1 MTYMLDINFIRQNLK
16 DVKANTKRRGAK
28 VSVDEIVT
36 LDDKR
41 KQVQTELDNFR
52 AIQNKESKTKPSPEK
67 IKELKKL
74 SEKIS
79 GLEKNLAQI
88 EKDLFERMSWLPN
101 MLDPIVPDGES
112 DEDNQP
118 IKYWGEPPKF
128 NFQPKDH
135 QELGEALDILDI
147 ERATKV
153 AQSRFYFLKNE
164 GARLRLALI
173 NFAFDYL
180 GKNEF
185 TLMTV
190 PHAAKTKTLFG
201 TGYLPFFS
209 DDIYKVGKD
218 KDEDLALIG
227 TSEQPLVAYHMDEI
241 LEEKDL
247 PKLYSAYSECFRTEA
262 GSYGKDTR
270 GIFRVHEFMKVEQIV
285 FATPETSQEWHE
297 KCLQHEEALLKA
309 LKIPYRVV
317 LICVGDFGA
326 PGYKKYDIEAWFPGQ
341 NKYREVTSN
350 TNLTDF
356 QTRRLNTRYRKADGS
371 LAYPYT
377 ISATGLTD
385 RHLVAIIENYQQKDG
400 SIKIPEALVPY
411 MNINEIKRA

>member
-1 MTYMLDINFIRQNLK
+1 MLDINFIRQNLK
-16 DVKANTKRRGAK
+16 EVKANAKRRGAK
-28 VSVDEIVT
+28 VSVDEIIE

-41 KQVQTELDNFR
+41 KSIQTKLDQLR
-52 AIQNKESKTKPSPEK
+52 AEQNKESKTKPTPEK

-74 SEKIS
+74 SETIGAK
-79 GLEKNLAQI
+79 EKELAQT
-88 EKDLFERMSWLPN
+88 EKELFDRMSWMPN
-101 MLDPIVPDGES
+101 MLDPVVPDGKS

-128 NFQPKDH
+128 DFEAKDH
-135 QELGEALDILDI
+135 QELGEALDIIDI
-147 ERATKV
+147 ERAAKV
-153 AQSRFYFLKNE
+153 AQARFYFLKNE
-164 GARLRLALI
+164 GVRLRLALI
-173 NFAFDYL
+173 SFAFDYL
-180 GKNEF
+180 RQNGF
-185 TLMTV
+185 TVMAT
-190 PHAAKTKTLFG
+190 PHVAREKTLFG
-201 TGYLPFFS
+201 TGYLPFFA
-209 DDIYKVGKD
+209 DDIYQLSQPSSSK
-218 KDEDLALIG
+218 EDLALIG
-227 TSEQPLVAYHMDEI
+227 TSEQTLVGYHADEI
-241 LEEKDL
+241 LAENDL

-285 FATPETSQEWHE
+285 FSTPETSQEWHE

-356 QTRRLNTRYRKADGS
+356 QTRRLNIRYRKADGS
-371 LAYPYT
+371 LAYPHT

-385 RHLVAIIENYQQKDG
+385 RHLVAILENCQQKDG
-400 SIKIPEALVPY
+400 SIKVPEVLIPY
-411 MNINEIKRA
+411 MGIETIKRP

>member
-1 MTYMLDINFIRQNLK
+1 MLDINFIRENLK
-16 DVKANTKRRGAK
+16 DVKANAKRRGAK
-28 VSVDEIVT
+28 VSVDEIVE

-41 KQVQTELDNFR
+41 KQVQTKLDLLR
-52 AIQNKESKTKPSPEK
+52 AKQNKESKTKPSPEK

-74 SEKIS
+74 SETIGKM
-79 GLEKNLAQI
+79 EKDLIQV

-101 MLDPIVPDGES
+101 MLDPVVPDGKS

-118 IKYWGEPPKF
+118 IKYWNEPPKF
-128 NFQPKDH
+128 DFVPKDH
-135 QELGEALDILDI
+135 QELGEALDIIDI
-147 ERATKV
+147 ERAAKV
-153 AQSRFYFLKNE
+153 TQSRFYFLKNE

-180 GKNEF
+180 SQNGF

-190 PHAAKTKTLFG
+190 PHAAREKTLFG
-201 TGYLPFFS
+201 TGYLPFFQ
-209 DDIYKVGKD
+209 DDIYKVGE
-218 KDEDLALIG
+218 EDLALIG
-227 TSEQPLVAYHMDEI
+227 TSEQTLVGYHMDEI
-241 LEEKDL
+241 LEEKGL
-247 PKLYSAYSECFRTEA
+247 PKLYTAYSECFRTEA

-285 FATPETSQEWHE
+285 FSTPETSQEWHE

-356 QTRRLNTRYRKADGS
+356 QTRRLNIRYRKTDGT
-371 LAYPYT
+371 LAYPHT

-385 RHLVAIIENYQQKDG
+385 RHLLAILENYQQKDG
-400 SIKIPEALVPY
+400 SIKIPEALLPY
-411 MNINEIKRA
+411 MQTEIIKRP